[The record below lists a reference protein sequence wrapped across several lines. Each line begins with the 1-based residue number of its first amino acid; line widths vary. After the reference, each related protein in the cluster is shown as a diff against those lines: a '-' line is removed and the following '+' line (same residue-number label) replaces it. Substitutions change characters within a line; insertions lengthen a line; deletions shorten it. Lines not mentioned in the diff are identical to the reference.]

1 MGEDKDKIQQ
11 PDPAQG
17 KDKFETIG
25 TLLSVVALSI
35 FFGFILMAIAT
46 TVENSAKSILSIISS
61 IMFTIAAIVIIID
74 TIIKHILHQK
84 SVKKI
89 VLSVFAML
97 FTALC
102 TGILI
107 VSGINTVYTTEI
119 LSHIVYWLVA
129 AVMIVVSIAV
139 ITLQFLINKND
150 FEQNPIKSY
159 AVIILTMLY
168 ALTYAMIVKP
178 DIVFNIAFTIHT
190 MASLIVFINII
201 FKTGIKSKN
210 IIQLA
215 LFVIAVLALMAQ
227 MIYSIYI
234 WFFNAEYPDLFNAIM
249 GVFAGLLGGVLTLT
263 GVAWT
268 IKRQDDIR
276 KEDEKRK
283 AKPYLRL
290 LDRYSEGKSLCKL
303 KWSDFEKTQWIEN
316 TLTIDEYLTLRNNKN
331 RLIAIKEFKIE
342 LLSDN
347 LCKIIGFEIN
357 NTRLNLNNVKIL
369 IKNNIILFC
378 LTDIIEVSE
387 IRNVN
392 IIACDKCDRLYG
404 YKVELEFDETKR
416 FEREKVKNVEND
428 SAYFEDDLSYNVYKI
443 VDIGM
448 PEEIEKEGR

>member
-178 DIVFNIAFTIHT
+178 DIVFNIAFTIHAI
-190 MASLIVFINII
+190 ASLIVFINII

-249 GVFAGLLGGVLTLT
+249 GIFAGLLGGVLTLT

-268 IKRQDDIR
+268 IKRQDEIR
-276 KEDEKRK
+276 KEDIAKREEERKQEEIVK
-283 AKPYLRL
+283 AKPILSNTILKAIPHDFDLPVCVPLVEYQDNIESYSNIARIDNSENSSVYFRKFYFNKWVDINSCQLVLKNHSVYL
-290 LDRYSEGKSLCKL
+290 YFQSNYK
-303 KWSDFEKTQWIEN
+303 
-316 TLTIDEYLTLRNNKN
+316 
-331 RLIAIKEFKIE
+331 
-342 LLSDN
+342 
-347 LCKIIGFEIN
+347 
-357 NTRLNLNNVKIL
+357 VKIGGNFYCYL
-369 IKNNIILFC
+369 KVEDLLGNAYYFKLNYIALSNSKNNFNVLMN
-378 LTDIIEVSE
+378 LHE
-387 IRNVN
+387 IPKEE
-392 IIACDKCDRLYG
+392 AP
-404 YKVELEFDETKR
+404 
-416 FEREKVKNVEND
+416 
-428 SAYFEDDLSYNVYKI
+428 DDNN
-443 VDIGM
+443 
-448 PEEIEKEGR
+448 